1 MSAAKRT
8 AVRNRLLGFSS
19 FAGMLL
25 VWIAVTGSG
34 LWTPLVDPAFLP
46 SPVTVAKTFVRLAD
60 KGYQGHTLLHHFL
73 ISLMRF
79 GIAFAICVAIGVPV
93 GLLMGMSSG
102 VRAVLDPPIEITRPI
117 PKLALLPLF
126 IIWFGIGELSKTIV
140 IITALFPMISISAMQ
155 AVRSVSQRKILAA
168 QSLGASRHTIFW
180 RVLLPA
186 SLPGI
191 FTGIRVSV
199 GIGVTMLVGAEMVAT
214 SDGIAWMAL
223 TAADFVQTDVVL
235 VGVLVMAALGYSLD
249 LLVRWLE
256 RRLVHWTGREYLAAT
271 RKLLRAHFRESATET
286 LACARAAAARRTRQA
301 VPARR

>member
-1 MSAAKRT
+1 MAAHPVVLDEAVGTPDAEGPDVARRT
-8 AVRNRLLGFSS
+8 ARRDRWLGVAS
-19 FAGMLL
+19 FGAMLA

-34 LWTPLVDPAFLP
+34 LWPPLVNPTFLP
-46 SPVTVAKTFVRLAD
+46 SPLTVAQTFLKLANS
-60 KGYQGHTLLHHFL
+60 GYQGHTLAHHFL

-79 GIAFAICVAIGVPV
+79 GIAFGVCIAVGVPV
-93 GLLMGMSSG
+93 GLLMGMHSG
-102 VRAVLDPPIEITRPI
+102 VRAVLDPPIETTRPI

-140 IITALFPMISISAMQ
+140 SIAALFPMMSIAAMQ
-155 AVRSVSQRKILAA
+155 AVRSVSIRKIQAA
-168 QSLGASRHTIFW
+168 QSLGASRSMIFW

-191 FTGIRVSV
+191 FTGIRVAV

-256 RRLVHWTGREYLAAT
+256 RRLVHWTGRE
-271 RKLLRAHFRESATET
+271 
-286 LACARAAAARRTRQA
+286 
-301 VPARR
+301 

>member
-1 MSAAKRT
+1 MASVVEASAQDGDTKLARGT
-8 AVRNRLLGFSS
+8 QRRDRWLGLAS
-19 FAGMLL
+19 FAGMLAI
-25 VWIAVTGSG
+25 WFAITGSG
-34 LWTPLVDPAFLP
+34 LWPPIVSATFLP
-46 SPVTVAKTFVRLAD
+46 SPVTVARTFLKLATT
-60 KGYQGHTLLHHFL
+60 GYQGYTLAHHFL

-79 GIAFAICVAIGVPV
+79 GIAFAFCIAVGVPV
-93 GLLMGMSSG
+93 GLMMGMHSG
-102 VRAVLDPPIEITRPI
+102 VRAVLDPPIETTRPI

-140 IITALFPMISISAMQ
+140 IIAALFPMISISAMQ
-155 AVRSVSQRKILAA
+155 AVRGVSVRKIQAA
-168 QSLGASRHTIFW
+168 QSLGATRGTIFW

-235 VGVLVMAALGYSLD
+235 VGVLIMAALGYGLD
-249 LLVRWLE
+249 LLFRVLE
-256 RRLVHWTGREYLAAT
+256 GRVVHWAGRE
-271 RKLLRAHFRESATET
+271 
-286 LACARAAAARRTRQA
+286 
-301 VPARR
+301 

>member
-1 MSAAKRT
+1 MKGVTSGAGSAAPIVAGDSAAQRT
-8 AVRNRLLGFSS
+8 VRRDRWLGLAS
-19 FAGMLL
+19 FGGMLV
-25 VWIAVTGSG
+25 VWLAITGSG
-34 LWTPLVDPAFLP
+34 LWPPLVAPAFLP
-46 SPVTVAKTFVRLAD
+46 SPVTVAQTFVKLANT
-60 KGYQGHTLLHHFL
+60 GYQGHTLLHHFL

-79 GIAFAICVAIGVPV
+79 GIAFAFCVAVGVPV
-93 GLLMGMSSG
+93 GLLMGMHSG
-102 VRAVLDPPIEITRPI
+102 VRAVLDPPIETTRPI

-140 IITALFPMISISAMQ
+140 IIAALFPLISISAMQ
-155 AVRSVSQRKILAA
+155 AVRAVSVRKIHAA
-168 QSLGASRHTIFW
+168 QSLGARRGTIFR

-235 VGVLVMAALGYSLD
+235 VGVLIMAALGYSLD
-249 LLVRWLE
+249 LLVRALE
-256 RRLVHWTGREYLAAT
+256 HRIVHWAG
-271 RKLLRAHFRESATET
+271 KD
-286 LACARAAAARRTRQA
+286 
-301 VPARR
+301 

>member
-1 MSAAKRT
+1 
-8 AVRNRLLGFSS
+8 
-19 FAGMLL
+19 MLA
-25 VWIAVTGSG
+25 VWIGVTGSG
-34 LWTPLVDPAFLP
+34 LWPPLVDAAFLP
-46 SPVTVAKTFVRLAD
+46 SPLTVMKTFARLAD
-60 KGYQGHTLLHHFL
+60 KGYQGYSLLHHFL

-79 GIAFAICVAIGVPV
+79 GVAFAICVVIGVPV

-140 IITALFPMISISAMQ
+140 IIAALFPLISISAMQ
-155 AVRSVSQRKILAA
+155 AVRAVSVRKIHAA
-168 QSLGASRHTIFW
+168 QSLGAPPTMIFR

-223 TAADFVQTDVVL
+223 TAADFIQTDIVL
-235 VGVLVMAALGYSLD
+235 VGVLIMAALGYSLD
-249 LLVRWLE
+249 LVFRAME
-256 RRLVHWTGREYLAAT
+256 RRVVHWAGRD
-271 RKLLRAHFRESATET
+271 
-286 LACARAAAARRTRQA
+286 
-301 VPARR
+301 

>member
-1 MSAAKRT
+1 MAR
-8 AVRNRLLGFSS
+8 VVELGTPDAEAPARRGTQRRDRWLGLAS
-19 FAGMLL
+19 FGGMLVIWL
-25 VWIAVTGSG
+25 AITGSG
-34 LWTPLVDPAFLP
+34 LFQPLVSPTFLP
-46 SPVTVAKTFVRLAD
+46 SPVTVARTFMKLAD
-60 KGYQGHTLLHHFL
+60 TGYQGHTLAHHFL

-79 GIAFAICVAIGVPV
+79 GLAFAFCIAVGVPI
-93 GLLMGMSSG
+93 GLLMGMHSA
-102 VRAVLDPPIEITRPI
+102 VRAVLDPPIETTRPI

-140 IITALFPMISISAMQ
+140 IIAALFPMISISAMQ
-155 AVRSVSQRKILAA
+155 AVRSVSIRKIQAA
-168 QSLGASRHTIFW
+168 QSLGANRRTIFW

-235 VGVLVMAALGYSLD
+235 VGVLIMAALGYGLD
-249 LLVRWLE
+249 LVFRALE
-256 RRLVHWTGREYLAAT
+256 RRIVHWAGKE
-271 RKLLRAHFRESATET
+271 
-286 LACARAAAARRTRQA
+286 
-301 VPARR
+301 

>member
-1 MSAAKRT
+1 MAAHPVVLDEAVGTPDAEGPDVARRT
-8 AVRNRLLGFSS
+8 ARRDRWLGVAS
-19 FAGMLL
+19 FGAMLA

-34 LWTPLVDPAFLP
+34 LWPPLVNPTFLP
-46 SPVTVAKTFVRLAD
+46 SPLTVAQTFLKLANS
-60 KGYQGHTLLHHFL
+60 GYQGHTLAHHFL

-79 GIAFAICVAIGVPV
+79 GIAFGVCIAVGVPV
-93 GLLMGMSSG
+93 GLLMGMHSG
-102 VRAVLDPPIEITRPI
+102 VRAVLDPPIETTRPI

-140 IITALFPMISISAMQ
+140 IIAALFPMMSIAAMQ
-155 AVRSVSQRKILAA
+155 AVRSVSIRKIQAA
-168 QSLGASRHTIFW
+168 QSLGASRSMIFW

-191 FTGIRVSV
+191 FTGIRVAV

-256 RRLVHWTGREYLAAT
+256 RRLVHWTGRE
-271 RKLLRAHFRESATET
+271 
-286 LACARAAAARRTRQA
+286 
-301 VPARR
+301 

>member
-1 MSAAKRT
+1 MTPSADVAATIPEPEAPLHRAKR
-8 AVRNRLLGFSS
+8 RDRLLGLAS
-19 FAGMLL
+19 FAAMLSL
-25 VWIAVTGSG
+25 WLAVTGSG
-34 LWTPLVDPAFLP
+34 WWPPLVSPTFLP
-46 SPVTVAKTFVRLAD
+46 SPMTVARTFVKLATT
-60 KGYQGHTLLHHFL
+60 GYQGHTLAHHFF

-79 GIAFAICVAIGVPV
+79 GVAFAFCVAVGVPI
-93 GLLMGMSSG
+93 GLMMGMNSS
-102 VRAVLDPPIEITRPI
+102 VRAVLDPPIETTRPI

-140 IITALFPMISISAMQ
+140 IIAAVFPLISISAMQ
-155 AVRSVSQRKILAA
+155 AVRAVSGRKIQAA
-168 QSLGASRHTIFW
+168 QSLGASRSTVFW

-235 VGVLVMAALGYSLD
+235 VGVLMMAALGYGLD
-249 LLVRWLE
+249 LLFRVIEGRV
-256 RRLVHWTGREYLAAT
+256 VHWAGRD
-271 RKLLRAHFRESATET
+271 
-286 LACARAAAARRTRQA
+286 
-301 VPARR
+301 

>member
-1 MSAAKRT
+1 
-8 AVRNRLLGFSS
+8 VRRDRWLGLAS
-19 FAGMLL
+19 FAAMLAL
-25 VWIAVTGSG
+25 WFALTGSG
-34 LWTPLVDPAFLP
+34 LWQPVVSPTFLP
-46 SPVTVAKTFVRLAD
+46 SPVTVAKTFLKLAST
-60 KGYQGHTLLHHFL
+60 GYQGHTLAHHFL

-79 GIAFAICVAIGVPV
+79 GIAFGFCVAVGVPV
-93 GLLMGMSSG
+93 GLLMGMNSG
-102 VRAVLDPPIEITRPI
+102 VRAVLDPPIETTRPI

-140 IITALFPMISISAMQ
+140 IIAALFPMISISAMQ
-155 AVRSVSQRKILAA
+155 AVRAVSVRKIQAA
-168 QSLGASRHTIFW
+168 QSLGASRSIIFW

-235 VGVLVMAALGYSLD
+235 VGVLIMAALGYGLD
-249 LLVRWLE
+249 LLFRALE
-256 RRLVHWTGREYLAAT
+256 RRAVHWAGRE
-271 RKLLRAHFRESATET
+271 
-286 LACARAAAARRTRQA
+286 
-301 VPARR
+301 